1 MASLNTYGGTVGVLP
16 LRNLACEVYVAFDRW
31 HIGTVVSAF
40 RETRTHDVFV
50 RVCSILAGAA
60 GGGLTIS
67 PVQSM
72 AVSCGSE
79 EARGAWVTA
88 LRAAVALCVTHEG
101 ELLVHEGTVRR
112 RALWLV
118 LRDHVRACVCE
129 GRMRDCSSQRC
140 SCPFC
145 SFVPRAGRRAVYASV
160 RGCCA

>member
-1 MASLNTYGGTVGVLP
+1 MA
-16 LRNLACEVYVAFDRW
+16 
-31 HIGTVVSAF
+31 VSAF
-40 RETRTHDVFV
+40 RETRADDFFV
-50 RVCSILAGAA
+50 RVCLVLLGAA

-101 ELLVHEGTVRR
+101 ELLVHEGTVRG

-118 LRDHVRACVCE
+118 LWDHAHACACE
-129 GRMRDCSSQRC
+129 GRMRDGSS
-140 SCPFC
+140 
-145 SFVPRAGRRAVYASV
+145 
-160 RGCCA
+160 